1 MMMCINNRLSLKL
14 RANTIM
20 SCISLLLT
28 LVIMATNCGAEYV
41 TSNDQ
46 NHSLRRRK
54 LTVSPNYTGEYHWI
68 IDICVFNCTYH
79 CHL

>member
-1 MMMCINNRLSLKL
+1 MIRINRLSL
-14 RANTIM
+14 RANNTIM
-20 SCISLLLT
+20 SCGLLLI

-41 TSNDQ
+41 TNNDQ

-68 IDICVFNCTYH
+68 IVICVFKH
-79 CHL
+79 KRFSLLK